1 MTPAAEPTAA
11 EPATAAAP
19 NTAAPS
25 TAAASTAAPSTA
37 APSTAAPTTGQQI
50 LPIAGPREVRGYVRG
65 VIASDRRQLAV
76 VIGLYAGATAAGLV
90 APRMLGD
97 IVTGVQH
104 GATAGRIDVLTVIIA
119 ISLLLQSG
127 LIRYGALAGARFGEG
142 LLARLR
148 EDFVERV
155 LGLPLSVVER
165 AGSGDLLSRSSR
177 DVASLSQAAR
187 YGLPAT
193 LTAALAVILTLGAI
207 GLDSPWLLLPCV
219 LVVIPV
225 WLSARWYLRRATAA
239 YLRESATWAQL
250 TESLA
255 ETTEGAR
262 TVDALRLGPAR
273 QRRANADIADS
284 YSAERYTLRLRSV
297 FMPAAEAS
305 YVLPVVGTL
314 AFGGYLYL
322 HGLCTVGQVTAGAL
336 YATQLVRPMDELIQ
350 WLNQLQT
357 ARAGLA
363 RLLGIADVPADREPA
378 DDRPRGEE
386 LAAESVTH
394 AYRRG
399 GRDVLRQVSLRVQP
413 GERIAIVG
421 PSGAGKSTLGRLLA
435 GITAPSAGTVT
446 VGGVELTRLP
456 LDELRTRVALVSQ
469 EHHIFRGTLRDN
481 LTLGRPEATDDQVQ
495 AALAAVEA
503 TSWVEALPGG
513 LDCAVG
519 SGGTPLS
526 SARAQQV
533 ALARL
538 LLADPHTLI
547 LDEATS
553 LLDPRSAR
561 RLERSMAAV
570 LDGRTVVSIAHRLH
584 VGHDADRVIVL
595 EDGEIREAGPHREL
609 IAAGG
614 AYAALWRSW
623 HGGTR
628 PAGADGSAGDGADA
642 AGHPE
647 SVGRH

>member
-1 MTPAAEPTAA
+1 MTGAPDGTA
-11 EPATAAAP
+11 
-19 NTAAPS
+19 
-25 TAAASTAAPSTA
+25 
-37 APSTAAPTTGQQI
+37 GQQI
-50 LPIAGPREVRGYVRG
+50 LPVADTRQVRGYVRG
-65 VIASDRRQLAV
+65 VIAGNRRELAA
-76 VIGLYAGATAAGLV
+76 VIGLYAAATAAGLV

-97 IVTGVQH
+97 IVTAVQH
-104 GATAGRIDVLTVIIA
+104 GATADRIDRLTVIIA
-119 ISLLLQSG
+119 ISLVLQSG
-127 LIRYGALAGARFGEG
+127 LIRYGALAGARFGES

-148 EDFVERV
+148 EDFVQRV
-155 LGLPLSVVER
+155 LALPLPVVER

-193 LTAALAVILTLGAI
+193 LTAALSVVLTLGAV
-207 GLDSPWLLLPCV
+207 GLDSPWLLLPCG

-225 WLSARWYLRRATAA
+225 WLAARWYLRRATAA
-239 YLRESATWAQL
+239 YLRESAAWAQM

-262 TVDALRLGPAR
+262 TVEALRLGAAR
-273 QRRANADIADS
+273 GRRANADMADS
-284 YSAERYTLRLRSV
+284 YAAERYTLRLRSV

-305 YVLPVVGTL
+305 YVLPVAGTL
-314 AFGGYLYL
+314 AFGGYFYL
-322 HGLCTVGQVTAGAL
+322 HGLCTIGQVTAGAL
-336 YATQLVRPMDELIQ
+336 YATALVRPMDELIQ

-357 ARAGLA
+357 AGAAMA
-363 RLLGIADVPADREPA
+363 RLLGIAQVPADREPS
-378 DDRPRGEE
+378 DERPRNQE
-386 LAAESVTH
+386 LVADSVTH
-394 AYRRG
+394 AYRAG
-399 GRDVLRQVSLRVQP
+399 GRDVLRQVSLRVRP

-435 GITAPSAGTVT
+435 GITAPSAGQVT
-446 VGGVELTRLP
+446 VGGVELTGLP

-481 LTLGRPEATDDQVQ
+481 LTLGRPGATDAEVQ

-503 TSWVEALPGG
+503 TSWAAALPGG
-513 LDCAVG
+513 LDCLVG
-519 SGGTPLS
+519 SGGTALT

-538 LLADPHTLI
+538 ILADPHTLI

-595 EDGEIREAGPHREL
+595 ADGEIREAGPHREL
-609 IAAGG
+609 ISAGG

-623 HGGTR
+623 HGAAR
-628 PAGADGSAGDGADA
+628 PAPDDSPPGEAGHAAA
-642 AGHPE
+642 AG
-647 SVGRH
+647 RH

>member
-1 MTPAAEPTAA
+1 VNGAE
-11 EPATAAAP
+11 TAAA
-19 NTAAPS
+19 
-25 TAAASTAAPSTA
+25 
-37 APSTAAPTTGQQI
+37 GQQI
-50 LPIAGPREVRGYVRG
+50 LPVAGTRQVRDYVRG
-65 VIASDRRQLAV
+65 VLASDQRELAV
-76 VIGLYAGATAAGLV
+76 VIGLYACATAAGLV

-104 GATAGRIDVLTVIIA
+104 GTSAGRIDLLTVIIA
-119 ISLLLQSG
+119 ISLIVQSG
-127 LIRYGALAGARFGEG
+127 LIRYGALAGARFGES

-148 EDFVERV
+148 EDFVQRV
-155 LGLPLSVVER
+155 LALPLSVVER

-193 LTAALAVILTLGAI
+193 LTAALAVFLTLGAV

-225 WLSARWYLRRATAA
+225 WLAARWYLRRATAA

-262 TVDALRLGPAR
+262 TVEALRLGPAR
-273 QRRANADIADS
+273 SRRANADLADS
-284 YSAERYTLRLRSV
+284 YAAERYTLRLRTV

-305 YVLPVVGTL
+305 YVLPVAGTL
-314 AFGGYLYL
+314 AFGGYFYL

-336 YATQLVRPMDELIQ
+336 YATALVRPLDELIQ

-357 ARAGLA
+357 ARAALA
-363 RLLGIADVPADREPA
+363 RLLGIANVAADREAA
-378 DDRPRGEE
+378 DERPRGQE
-386 LAAESVTH
+386 LVADSVTH
-394 AYRRG
+394 SYRPG
-399 GRDVLRQVSLRVQP
+399 GPVLKSASLRVRP

-435 GITAPSAGTVT
+435 GITAPSAGKVT
-446 VGGVELTRLP
+446 LGGVELTSLP
-456 LDELRTRVALVSQ
+456 LDELRIRVALVSQ

-481 LTLGRPEATDDQVQ
+481 VTLARPHATDDEVQ
-495 AALAAVEA
+495 AALGAVEA
-503 TSWVEALPGG
+503 MTWVAALPGG

-519 SGGTPLS
+519 SGGTALS

-538 LLADPHTLI
+538 ILADPHTLI

-595 EDGEIREAGPHREL
+595 EDGEIREAGTHREL
-609 IAAGG
+609 ISAGG

-623 HGGTR
+623 HGAAR
-628 PAGADGSAGDGADA
+628 PAQNSNPAGETGHAEA
-642 AGHPE
+642 AG
-647 SVGRH
+647 RH